1 MIFQNKFTK
10 DQKPETDNG
19 ILECQLDPAIWEANV
34 AAWRA
39 RQNAGDLLPALPEQ
53 PPALPRL
60 VYRAGPPPSLKAP
73 DGKGRLVSL
82 HSPKDPWKEARCL
95 AERVFPG
102 DSQNIVI
109 LGLGLGYFVLTLLQR
124 LRPEHRLI
132 VVEQDLEVC
141 CAALGALDLTPL
153 LQHPRTALLVDPDYR
168 KVAAHL
174 EGHFKLGNGQ
184 GLTFFGHPPSLRLH
198 DGYYQEVIR
207 RLRPAPPRQRGPLG
221 VKQEQ
226 FRALIINPEY
236 FLIPEVTRAFRSL
249 GHKVRSVFF
258 DKRREPGEEVMRR
271 ILAEARDYA
280 PDLVF
285 TVNHL
290 GLDRQGL
297 LLDFFHRLRVPLVSW
312 YVDSPAIILNLYAGR
327 QSELAYIFVWDPTYI
342 PEVKALGFN
351 QVFPLPL
358 ATDPGIFRPRAAAEL
373 APWQSPVTFVGN
385 SLTEAVRQKLKCLPS
400 SPEFRRLFHKL
411 AQAYRDKPFRRL
423 QDLLREENL
432 TGHPLI
438 QGLSSVQLTD
448 LEAGIIWEATRS
460 HRLACVKRLADF
472 QPVLY
477 GDPGWR
483 RLVKTPFTV
492 RPEVN
497 YFDELPL
504 IYGASAVNF
513 NVTSLQM
520 KTAVNQRVFD
530 APAAGGFLLT
540 DYKEQ
545 LGELLEIGRE
555 IICYRHPDEI
565 PELTRFY
572 LKSDRAREEIVSRGR
587 RRIMAEHTYVQR
599 LQAMVDIIRRTL

>member
-1 MIFQNKFTK
+1 M
-10 DQKPETDNG
+10 
-19 ILECQLDPAIWEANV
+19 ECQLDPVIWEANA

-39 RQNAGDLLPALPEQ
+39 RQNTGDLLPAAPEH
-53 PPALPRL
+53 PPALRRL
-60 VYRAGPPPSLKAP
+60 VYVAGPPPSLKAP

-82 HSPKDPWKEARCL
+82 HSPQDPWKEARCL
-95 AERVFPG
+95 VERVFPG
-102 DSQNIVI
+102 ESKNIVA
-109 LGLGLGYFVLTLLQR
+109 LGLGLGYHVLSLLER
-124 LRPEHRLI
+124 LTPEHRLI
-132 VVEQDLEVC
+132 VVEKDLEIFF
-141 CAALGALDLTPL
+141 AALGVLDLTPL
-153 LQHPRTALLVDPDYR
+153 LQQPHTALLVSPDHR

-174 EGHFKLGNGQ
+174 QRHFNLGNGQ
-184 GLTFFGHPPSLRLH
+184 GLTFFGHPPSLRLN

-207 RLRPAPPRQRGPLG
+207 RLKPAPPQRRRPLG
-221 VKQEQ
+221 VKQEHL
-226 FRALIINPEY
+226 RVLIINPEY

-249 GHKVRSVFF
+249 GHKVHSVFF
-258 DKRREPGEEVMRR
+258 DKRREPGEEVVRR
-271 ILAEARDYA
+271 ILAETKAYA

-327 QSELAYIFVWDPTYI
+327 QSDLAYIFIWDPTYI
-342 PEVKALGFN
+342 PEVQALGFQ

-358 ATDPGIFRPRAAAEL
+358 ATDPGIFRPRPASEL

-385 SLTEAVRQKLKCLPS
+385 SLIEAVQQKLSRLPS
-400 SPEFRRLFHKL
+400 SPEFQRLFHKL

-423 QDLLREENL
+423 QDLLIQESL
-432 TGHPLI
+432 TDHPLI
-438 QGLSSVQLTD
+438 RGLGLLERTD

-460 HRLACVKRLADF
+460 HRLACVKRLAVF
-472 QPVLY
+472 QPVVY

-504 IYGASAVNF
+504 IYSASTINF

-555 IICYRHPDEI
+555 IICYQRPDEI

-587 RRIMAEHTYVQR
+587 RRILAEHTYVHR
-599 LQAMVDIIRRTL
+599 VQAMVDIIRRTL